1 MTQVIETVKEDRWRR
16 GKEFLFLMNFNG
28 VLAGGEIEVLICV
41 GDKPIIIEN
50 MGLEANVE
58 KMLWQA
64 FIGAEY
70 TEGTG
75 TEINAI
81 PRNES
86 ADTSPLA
93 RVLVSPTVT
102 SDGASFT
109 AQPLN
114 LVAQIYRNNAYYL
127 NQDLISSDFVFKE
140 NNCYL
145 IRLTNNSDDTTD
157 LQLTISTS
165 NS

>member
-28 VLAGGEIEVLICV
+28 VLAGAEIDVLICV

-64 FIGAEY
+64 FFGAEF
-70 TEGTG
+70 TAGTG
-75 TEINAI
+75 IDINAI
-81 PRNES
+81 ARNAS
-86 ADTSPLA
+86 ADTASLA
-93 RVLVSPTVT
+93 SVTVSPTVT
-102 SDGASFT
+102 SDGSSFT

-114 LVAQIYRNNAYYL
+114 LVSQIYRNNAYYL
-127 NQDLISSDFVFKE
+127 KQDLISSDFTFKE
-140 NNCYL
+140 NSCYL

-157 LQLTISTS
+157 LQFTISTS